1 MCLAGKIPCVC
12 SSSAGTWSDRCFSRR
27 RWASPVSSF
36 GDVVSVSAGNPP
48 PPSPWRDRTSPRR
61 SKENER
67 PIAPRLK
74 YRGAHPS
81 VSAFL
86 VVSFLF
92 FFFAAVPVPVCVFT
106 LGFNPSRKWMIPCY
120 AQALPRSSYVTK
132 TGKLSSEIFLSYLE
146 PTVSSLGSGC
156 PPECTHSNGYD
167 VIRASACFIYI
178 HIRTINYNSA
188 DKLPAIVSKTKRG
201 FI

>member
-1 MCLAGKIPCVC
+1 MCARPPRGPGATVAFLGDGGRHPFPRSETLFLCRR
-12 SSSAGTWSDRCFSRR
+12 GT
-27 RWASPVSSF
+27 
-36 GDVVSVSAGNPP
+36 PP
-48 PPSPWRDRTSPRR
+48 PPSPGEIEHLRGVPKKTRGRSPRGL
-61 SKENER
+61 N
-67 PIAPRLK
+67 IAVPT
-74 YRGAHPS
+74 P
-81 VSAFL
+81 VFL
-86 VVSFLF
+86 HFWSFHFSFYF
-92 FFFAAVPVPVCVFT
+92 FLFAAVPVPVCVFT